1 MPHFLLPLSHLQTQC
16 LISSWLMKSW
26 KNELPDKKEGRK
38 PVSEQH
44 LRGREEEEVK
54 VGMI

>member
-1 MPHFLLPLSHLQTQC
+1 
-16 LISSWLMKSW
+16 MKSW
-26 KNELPDKKEGRK
+26 KNELPDKKEWRK

>member
-1 MPHFLLPLSHLQTQC
+1 
-16 LISSWLMKSW
+16 MKSW
-26 KNELPDKKEGRK
+26 QNELPAKQEGRK
-38 PVSEQH
+38 PVSELH

>member
-1 MPHFLLPLSHLQTQC
+1 
-16 LISSWLMKSW
+16 MKSW

>member
-1 MPHFLLPLSHLQTQC
+1 
-16 LISSWLMKSW
+16 MKSW
-26 KNELPDKKEGRK
+26 QNELPVKQKRRK